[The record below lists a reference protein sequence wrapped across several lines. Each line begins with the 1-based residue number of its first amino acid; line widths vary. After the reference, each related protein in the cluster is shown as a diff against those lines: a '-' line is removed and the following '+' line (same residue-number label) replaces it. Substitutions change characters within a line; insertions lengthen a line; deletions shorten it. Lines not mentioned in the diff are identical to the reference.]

1 MSFEHRSLGCSFPRA
16 SAFCGMSAI
25 DALRTIPPHLR
36 CPSEAEPRRRN
47 IALVNWP
54 AAPRTRRAGAAVARK
69 GSRSGRDVSRRKET
83 GRGGSAGG
91 RCRSLAGSP
100 SQETSHARTTR
111 RCRDSQVPRARDG
124 GRCRGPRAKC
134 SSPIASTTCPT
145 ARLRS
150 EPGLSVQHVDR
161 HMTRAIVA
169 IDQALARPPLR
180 WWERLLGW

>member
-1 MSFEHRSLGCSFPRA
+1 MSFEHQSLGCSFPRA

-83 GRGGSAGG
+83 GRGGPAGG

-111 RCRDSQVPRARDG
+111 RCRDSQAPRARDG
-124 GRCRGPRAKC
+124 EGAADHARSVPRPSPRRHALPRDYGANRG
-134 SSPIASTTCPT
+134 CPCNMWIGT
-145 ARLRS
+145 
-150 EPGLSVQHVDR
+150 
-161 HMTRAIVA
+161 
-169 IDQALARPPLR
+169 
-180 WWERLLGW
+180 